1 MKGLFIMF
9 WETVFIVIFTFPL
22 LKAFWDWLH
31 HKQKVNVDE
40 VSIELTN
47 HLYDVVSDLH
57 KVNAMIYDVKTLK
70 SNQAKTYQFSWFD
83 QIGELKTLSVLMNK
97 NFLGRSVEMK
107 QLRKLLEQ
115 FRENLLLEYN
125 VTLNKL
131 YKHHSRLNLL
141 VPSENKEVN
150 PSDTSLWQD

>member
-70 SNQAKTYQFSWFD
+70 SNQGRQILTY
-83 QIGELKTLSVLMNK
+83 
-97 NFLGRSVEMK
+97 
-107 QLRKLLEQ
+107 
-115 FRENLLLEYN
+115 
-125 VTLNKL
+125 
-131 YKHHSRLNLL
+131 
-141 VPSENKEVN
+141 
-150 PSDTSLWQD
+150 

>member
-1 MKGLFIMF
+1 MF
-9 WETVFIVIFTFPL
+9 WYYVFIIIFTLPL
-22 LKAFWDWLH
+22 TKAFWDWLH
-31 HKQKVNVDE
+31 HKQKVFVDE

-47 HLYDVVSDLH
+47 HLYDVVTDLH
-57 KVNAMIYDVKTLK
+57 KVDAMLHDVKTLK

-97 NFLGRSVEMK
+97 NFLGGSYEVK
-107 QLRKLLEQ
+107 QLRKLLER

-141 VPSENKEVN
+141 VPTANKEVN
-150 PSDTSLWQD
+150 QSDTSLWQD